1 MSESIVND
9 DLKVSDKK
17 KKTTMFLCLFLG
29 YLGIH
34 DFYARNTKEA
44 LEKIALLLETILFFL
59 IPYWVCDIIAYFNV
73 GLIIFEVTW
82 DMIFI
87 VRGKYKDSKNLIVV
101 N

>member
-29 YLGIH
+29 CLGIH
-34 DFYARNTKEA
+34 DFYVGNTKEA

-73 GLIIFEVTW
+73 GLIIFEIIW

-87 VRGKYKDSKNLIVV
+87 VRGKYKDGKNLIVV